1 MSLSLQLFRLQRKL
15 ANSEAQVIELAH
27 LIRQLKEQNILLNHQ
42 LHDTHRE
49 FEFYH
54 TCLDNL
60 PPPDIYPVIS
70 SYYQYLSS
78 TYNSRLEEV
87 NPNASIAAELELDQ
101 QDRVTLEEQ
110 LADVTANNKSLQS
123 SVAVLEQ
130 QLADA
135 KRETQE
141 SASAH
146 AVLLNKEKDSVH
158 RLTITVQKSRM
169 AEDALRA
176 EINELTTELTE
187 AQPYQQA
194 YCALADEIGSLL
206 TRNQIAE
213 EEATNLSRLNAQILG
228 HNNPAQRIMYVDR
241 IRRELAEAK
250 HNIAMLTRDQDAL
263 AAQNENLQNELDM
276 YKSVTVPFADKPRT
290 NLTRIAR
297 VPLVNLNI
305 HADSSLDESM

>member
-27 LIRQLKEQNILLNHQ
+27 LIRQLKEKNILLNHQ
-42 LHDTHRE
+42 LHDTQRE

-176 EINELTTELTE
+176 EINE
-187 AQPYQQA
+187 Y
-194 YCALADEIGSLL
+194 
-206 TRNQIAE
+206 
-213 EEATNLSRLNAQILG
+213 
-228 HNNPAQRIMYVDR
+228 
-241 IRRELAEAK
+241 
-250 HNIAMLTRDQDAL
+250 
-263 AAQNENLQNELDM
+263 
-276 YKSVTVPFADKPRT
+276 PF
-290 NLTRIAR
+290 I
-297 VPLVNLNI
+297 
-305 HADSSLDESM
+305 

>member
-1 MSLSLQLFRLQRKL
+1 MTLNASLTFITPAST
-15 ANSEAQVIELAH
+15 
-27 LIRQLKEQNILLNHQ
+27 ILL
-42 LHDTHRE
+42 LHID
-49 FEFYH
+49 
-54 TCLDNL
+54 
-60 PPPDIYPVIS
+60 YPLIS

-78 TYNSRLEEV
+78 TYNNRLEEV
-87 NPNASIAAELELDQ
+87 NPTFEHHASIAAELEQAQ
-101 QDRVTLEEQ
+101 QDQVTLEVQ
-110 LADVTANNKSLQS
+110 LADATANNKSLQS

-130 QLADA
+130 QLADV
-135 KRETQE
+135 KRESQE

-187 AQPYQQA
+187 AQHYQQA
-194 YCALADEIGSLL
+194 YYALADEVGSLL
-206 TRNQIAE
+206 ARNQIAE
-213 EEATNLSRLNAQILG
+213 EEATTLSKFNAQILG
-228 HNNPAQRIMYVDR
+228 HNNPAQRIMYIDR
-241 IRRELAEAK
+241 IRTELAEAK

-263 AAQNENLQNELDM
+263 AAENENLQNELDM
-276 YKSVTVPFADKPRT
+276 YKSVTVPITDKPRT

-305 HADSSLDESM
+305 HSDSSLEESM

>member
-27 LIRQLKEQNILLNHQ
+27 LIRQLKEQNNLLNHQ
-42 LHDTHRE
+42 LHDTQCE
-49 FEFYH
+49 FDFYQN
-54 TCLDNL
+54 CLDSL
-60 PPPDIYPVIS
+60 PPPDIYPLIS

-87 NPNASIAAELELDQ
+87 NPTFQHHASIATELEKAQ
-101 QDRVTLEEQ
+101 QDRVTLEVQ
-110 LADVTANNKSLQS
+110 LADATANNKSLQS

-135 KRETQE
+135 KRESQE

-158 RLTITVQKSRM
+158 RLTVTVQKSRM

-176 EINELTTELTE
+176 EINEYPFICLFIISTISYFPRLTTELTE
-187 AQPYQQA
+187 AQHYQQA
-194 YCALADEIGSLL
+194 YYALADEIGSLL

-213 EEATNLSRLNAQILG
+213 EEATNLSKFNAQILG

-250 HNIAMLTRDQDAL
+250 HVMSLLCISFHLSHRH
-263 AAQNENLQNELDM
+263 
-276 YKSVTVPFADKPRT
+276 RT
-290 NLTRIAR
+290 L
-297 VPLVNLNI
+297 PC
-305 HADSSLDESM
+305 